1 MTLGFIAELARY
13 RCGVIGVGSFNVV
26 FDMWVLEQR
35 ELTVNIVLVIGLKG
49 LYSRLKIHI

>member
-35 ELTVNIVLVIGLKG
+35 EAVNIILVIGLRG
-49 LYSRLKIHI
+49 LCSRLKIHI